1 MNAGSAITSR
11 DSQEVRHNG
20 SGSPRAF
27 RVAEV
32 KKRRQQSPRQERQ
45 RQRAA
50 RREEALRVR
59 QRQQTGRCAEFGR
72 IKRRGTAP
80 DRRRSAW

>member
-11 DSQEVRHNG
+11 DSRKCATWQRI
-20 SGSPRAF
+20 AT
-27 RVAEV
+27 RVPGGRGEKTTPAI
-32 KKRRQQSPRQERQ
+32 PRQERQ

-59 QRQQTGRCAEFGR
+59 SAADRTLRRVRR
-72 IKRRGTAP
+72 IKREEQP
-80 DRRRSAW
+80 